1 MKIGDLDVPVPVVQG
16 GMGVGVSLSGL
27 AGAVAASGGIGVIS
41 TAQIGFRDAEFGRH
55 PIECNLRAVGEE
67 IRKAREIADRNAKG
81 GVIGVNIMVVTRRY
95 EEYVKAA
102 VAAGADIIISGAGL
116 PMELPAY
123 VEGSSTKIA
132 PIVSSRRAINVIMRY
147 WQKHYGRK
155 PDMVVIE
162 GPLAGG
168 HLGFSRDE
176 LDSLSRE
183 AYDEEIKAILD
194 ITGKDGIPTVVAGG
208 IYTRDDLEHY
218 LAMGA
223 NGVQMATRFVTT
235 YECDAHMNYKQ
246 AYIDAEK
253 EDIVIVSSPV
263 GMPGRAIHNKFL
275 DRVADGER
283 FMNGCRQCITT
294 CDPKTSP
301 YCITEALINAVE
313 GRCDEGLLFCGSNA
327 YRAKGLEHVS
337 DIMEEFRL

>member
-1 MKIGDLDVPVPVVQG
+1 MKIGDLDVAVPVVQG

-41 TAQIGFRDAEFGRH
+41 TAQIGFRDAEFSRH

-67 IRKAREIADRNAKG
+67 IRKAREIANRNSKG
-81 GVIGVNIMVVTRRY
+81 GIIGVNIMVVTRRY

-102 VAAGADIIISGAGL
+102 VAAGVDIIISGAGL

-223 NGVQMATRFVTT
+223 DGVQMATRFVTT

-246 AYIDAEK
+246 AYIDAGK

-327 YRAKGLEHVS
+327 YRAQGLEHVS